1 MGMQSQKRFG
11 VVGAGLVG
19 NLFESVPGYE
29 VVHRNE
35 WEPVRWEGLVNTAA
49 LTGRH
54 TCEETH
60 FTQVLSANVRL
71 PMKMFEACEKGLDRY
86 DTLARLEIAGD
97 FPSFPPYENTQ
108 KPVPFITFSTSAV
121 YRAPDRI
128 DQAVTEECPLYPTNS
143 YNASKILMEAML
155 PHDRCFIFRIPR
167 VIAGTKHPNDF
178 ERKVQKWQV
187 CEDLSESVI
196 YPWTMIKAVER
207 ALTEPEIP
215 FGVYNLASET
225 VHLPSYIKEH
235 YGWEGEVVEPRSL
248 GFCPAVIFDTS
259 KAESVGLI

>member
-1 MGMQSQKRFG
+1 METNKKFG

-19 NLFESVPGYE
+19 TLFEKVPGYE

-49 LTGRH
+49 ITGRPA
-54 TCEETH
+54 CEETH
-60 FTQVLSANVRL
+60 FAHVLSANVRL
-71 PMKMFEACEKGLDRY
+71 PMKMFEACEKGPNRY
-86 DTLARLEIAGD
+86 DTLAKLEMAGE
-97 FPSFPPYENTQ
+97 FPSFPPYENRRDSI
-108 KPVPFITFSTSAV
+108 PFITFSTSEV
-121 YRAPDRI
+121 YRAPDGI
-128 DQAVTEECPLYPTNS
+128 DAAVTEESPVCPTNS

-167 VIAGTKHPNDF
+167 VIAGTEHPNDF
-178 ERKVQKWQV
+178 EQKVQEWRV

-196 YPWTMIKAVER
+196 YPWTIIKAVDR
-207 ALTEPEIP
+207 ALTEPDMPRGI
-215 FGVYNLASET
+215 YNLASET
-225 VHLPSYIKEH
+225 VHLPTYIEEH
-235 YGWEGEVVEPRSL
+235 YGWEGEVVEPWSL